1 VTGVRLKIR
10 GVSLAAAAAAA
21 LACAATATAA
31 TNNVYTVAGTGIA
44 GYAGDGAQASQAQF
58 FYPEDVDVLPDGSYL
73 IADTGNHRVR
83 RIARDGTVSTVAGTG
98 VPGAGGDGGPATAA
112 TLRHPTAISVTA
124 DGGFLVVDREGDRVR
139 RVAPNGTIE
148 TVAGTGTEGFSGDG
162 GPATLAQL
170 STPADVLATPD
181 GGFLIADH
189 GNFRVRRVAPDGT
202 ITTIAGRPDFAP
214 FGGDGGP
221 ALEAWIGPEALAP
234 AADGAVLI
242 GDYQNSR
249 VRKVTTDGI
258 IDTVAGNGSVSS
270 SGDGGPATAA
280 GISGPIELV
289 AAPDGGFLVVSNTDR
304 VRRVSA
310 DGTIT
315 TVLGNG
321 TRGAAGDGGPATAAE
336 AAPTGVAV
344 TRGGGLLV
352 AEAVNHRVRYVDT
365 DLRDPRGPRGPQG
378 PTGPDGPPGPSGDPG
393 PAGPPGEAGPPG
405 LQGPPGPPAARL
417 AVRLASARVS
427 GRARRRV
434 ALRYLLTTRARLEVS
449 VMRGRRVV
457 TAWSAGARPGRR
469 VLRLR
474 APARGGRYRL
484 LVVARAGD
492 QRSSDSATLIVRRR

>member
-1 VTGVRLKIR
+1 VRLKMR
-10 GVSLAAAAAAA
+10 GVSLAAAAVCA

-31 TNNVYTVAGTGIA
+31 TNNVYTVAGTGTP
-44 GYAGDGAQASQAQF
+44 GYAGDGGQASQAQF
-58 FYPEDVDVLPDGSYL
+58 LFPADVDVLPDGSYL
-73 IADTGNHRVR
+73 IADTANHRVR
-83 RIARDGTVSTVAGTG
+83 RVARDGTIDTVAGTG
-98 VPGAGGDGGPATAA
+98 VEGATGDGGPATEA
-112 TLRHPTAISVTA
+112 TLRYPDAISVMP
-124 DGGFLVVDREGDRVR
+124 DGGFLVVDGLGNRIR
-139 RVAPNGTIE
+139 RVAPNGVIE

-162 GPATLAQL
+162 GPATLAEL
-170 STPADVLATPD
+170 WGPADVAATAD
-181 GGFLIADH
+181 GGFLIADF
-189 GNFRVRRVAPDGT
+189 GNGRVRRVAPDGT
-202 ITTIAGRPDFAP
+202 ITTIAGRSGGGP

-221 ALEAWIGPEALAP
+221 ALEAAIGPESVAAT
-234 AADGAVLI
+234 ADGAVLI
-242 GDYQNSR
+242 GDFSNWR
-249 VRKVTTDGI
+249 VRKVTPDGI
-258 IDTVAGNGSVSS
+258 IHTVAGNGDMGF

-280 GISGPIELV
+280 AIFRARKLV
-289 AAPDGGFLVVSNTDR
+289 AAPDGGFLLVSPNTGR
-304 VRRVSA
+304 VRRVSG

-321 TRGAAGDGGPATAAE
+321 TLASTGDGGPATAA
-336 AAPTGVAV
+336 AAWPYGAAV
-344 TRGGGLLV
+344 THGGGLLV
-352 AEAVNHRVRYVDT
+352 TEYETHRVRYVDT
-365 DLRDPRGPRGPQG
+365 DLRDPRGPGGPQG
-378 PTGPDGPPGPSGDPG
+378 PPGPDGPQGPSGDPG

-427 GRARRRV
+427 GRARRRL
-434 ALRYLLTTRARLEVS
+434 ALRYLLTTRARLEVR